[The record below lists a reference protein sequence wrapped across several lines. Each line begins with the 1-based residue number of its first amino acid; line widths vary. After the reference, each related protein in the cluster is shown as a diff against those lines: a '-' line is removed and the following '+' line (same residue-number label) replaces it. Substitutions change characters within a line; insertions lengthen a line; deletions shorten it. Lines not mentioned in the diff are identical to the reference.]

1 MNYPLAR
8 IYHKGAVMTLY
19 VTYKDGRHS
28 YIETKNMIDIKD
40 SKGDKYVVLSER
52 EYKKLLAEI
61 EYLKK
66 NPTLFN

>member
-1 MNYPLAR
+1 
-8 IYHKGAVMTLY
+8 MTLY

-28 YIETKNMIDIKD
+28 CIETKNMVDIKD
-40 SKGDKYVVLSER
+40 SKGDKYVVLSEK

-66 NPTLFN
+66 NPVLFN

>member
-1 MNYPLAR
+1 
-8 IYHKGAVMTLY
+8 MTLY

-28 YIETKNMIDIKD
+28 YIELKSMVDIKD
-40 SKGDKYVVLSER
+40 SKGDKYVVLSEK